1 MRHITQII
9 LSDALNEETL
19 TFTLAEFSEQ
29 YDVQE
34 KMLFEMLEHSLI
46 EPQELTAEGL
56 YIDVR
61 ALRRMQSAVRLQR
74 DLDINLPGIALV
86 LELVEQ
92 LEHVRGELE
101 ILQRHIDS
109 ASS

>member
-1 MRHITQII
+1 MRRITQVI

-19 TFTLAEFSEQ
+19 TFTLAEFTEQ

-46 EPQELTAEGL
+46 EPQEINDEGL
-56 YIDVR
+56 YIDLR

-74 DLDINLPGIALV
+74 DLEINLPGIALV
-86 LELVEQ
+86 LELVDRLEQ
-92 LEHVRGELE
+92 AHERLGILE
-101 ILQRHIDS
+101 RHLGGG
-109 ASS
+109 AS